1 MGSWTSKAEIDRT
14 KVHDKNMKIVIIRLD
29 YAGVTDL
36 LDLIKSF
43 DQTIKSFKQREE
55 VYNNQL
61 NLNIR
66 EEDIQTISKTLSIPV
81 NIIRKEKIY
90 RYSNAEFGE
99 CQTTLDI
106 SQYFL
111 CMTIIS
117 KNNYD
122 GLTVYSQVF
131 QQTAELFKTQIKFFN
146 PKRLGLRKTRVENFN
161 TIDEIQSTFEP
172 NLFCFNHF
180 NDIPDKEYHSKIYK
194 DVFRND
200 QLSIFANINR
210 SILPVKKDDQ
220 DKLQTQLDIDT
231 YYDTQHYKTIF
242 QKFSFAQLLENANQY
257 EFEIYKSCLTLEH
270 LNKISD

>member
-43 DQTIKSFKQREE
+43 DQTIKSFKLREE

-131 QQTAELFKTQIKFFN
+131 QQTAELFKAQIKFFN

-180 NDIPDKEYHSKIYK
+180 NDITDKEYHSKIYK